1 MPAVIHRLKPGNE
14 PTLQELCSRFKDRV
28 PSDEEASSL
37 LEHED
42 IYVWIAEVGAELAG
56 FAYAYVLSRIDGDTS
71 VFLYELE
78 VDERFRG
85 RGLGRALVDQAR
97 ALAERVGA
105 LKMWVD
111 TDYDNEAAKHTYA
124 ASGGQPAAQPT
135 LVYGWRLR

>member
-1 MPAVIHRLKPGNE
+1 VIHRLKPGDE
-14 PTLQELCSRFKDRV
+14 PRLQELCSRFKDRV

-78 VDERFRG
+78 VDGRFRR

-97 ALAERVGA
+97 ALAERLGA
-105 LKMWVD
+105 LKMWVE

-135 LVYGWRLR
+135 LVYGWRFR